1 MMIRG
6 KLSIAVAVLA
16 STAAMAKGQPLCGM
30 FKGDRTYNFTA
41 LVRSNF
47 KCNGSLEASAKTRYP
62 SPYELLR
69 ASWAWRP
76 SALY

>member
-1 MMIRG
+1 MIIRG

-16 STAAMAKGQPLCGM
+16 SGM

-47 KCNGSLEASAKTRYP
+47 KCNGSLEASAKTLYP
-62 SPYELLR
+62 PPYELLR